1 MNPKKAL
8 LMVAGFVCLGIG
20 AVGTVLPVLPGVPL
34 LLVSAFCFA
43 KSSDRVHAWFA
54 RTKLYEDH
62 VATYL
67 RRGGL
72 TRKTKLRIAG
82 LVTVIMLLSG
92 AFALHGLI
100 VAQIVFFLVWVA
112 MVFCFVFVIKTV
124 PEEDA

>member
-100 VAQIVFFLVWVA
+100 VAQIAFFLVWVA